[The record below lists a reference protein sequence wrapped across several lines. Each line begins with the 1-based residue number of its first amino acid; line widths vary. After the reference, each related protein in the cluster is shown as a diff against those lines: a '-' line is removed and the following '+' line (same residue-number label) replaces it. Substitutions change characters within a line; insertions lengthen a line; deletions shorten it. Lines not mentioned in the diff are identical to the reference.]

1 MRSVVSSFVHAGRRP
16 LRTGLLGMAL
26 GLVALHGPAVARST
40 SDDNGNLVLQ
50 LLDRVNTLEE
60 QTRDMRG
67 QIDQLNNQV
76 QQQNATLSKQIADMN
91 FAMQNGHGGASG
103 AGAVAG
109 AAAGW
114 AAAGVSAPLA
124 SADEA
129 APAKR
134 TAADILKEGNAALL
148 RQDYTAAQADAQ
160 QVLSGPKSPRQVD
173 AQYLLAQS
181 LAGQKQYRQSAL
193 AYYDTYNRSPHGAR
207 APSALLGVAATLVAL
222 GDKAS
227 ACQALDK
234 LSNEFPEPE
243 ARIRSAEGVY
253 RKKAKCSS

>member
-1 MRSVVSSFVHAGRRP
+1 MRSVVSSFVHAGRRS
-16 LRTGLLGMAL
+16 LRTALLGMVMGGA
-26 GLVALHGPAVARST
+26 VLHVGAARA
-40 SDDNGNLVLQ
+40 DDNGNLVLQ
-50 LLDRVNTLEE
+50 LLERVNTLEE

-103 AGAVAG
+103 GAASAAST
-109 AAAGW
+109 AAAG
-114 AAAGVSAPLA
+114 AAPLA
-124 SADEA
+124 SADGA

-134 TAADILKEGNAALL
+134 TAADILKDGNAALL

-160 QVLSGPKSPRQVD
+160 QVLSGPKSVRQID

-193 AYYDTYNRSPHGAR
+193 AYYDTYTVPPMGLARQVRCWGLPRHWWRWGTRHPPVRHWTSCRVNFQNLSPA
-207 APSALLGVAATLVAL
+207 SAVR
-222 GDKAS
+222 KAS
-227 ACQALDK
+227 IAK
-234 LSNEFPEPE
+234 
-243 ARIRSAEGVY
+243 RRSAAVDGS
-253 RKKAKCSS
+253 CQ

>member
-1 MRSVVSSFVHAGRRP
+1 
-16 LRTGLLGMAL
+16 MA
-26 GLVALHGPAVARST
+26 RN
-40 SDDNGNLVLQ
+40 DDNANLVLQ

-76 QQQNATLSKQIADMN
+76 QQQNAALSKQIADMN
-91 FAMQNGHGGASG
+91 FAMQNGHGGT
-103 AGAVAG
+103 AGGTSAP
-109 AAAGW
+109 AAATV
-114 AAAGVSAPLA
+114 APPLA
-124 SADEA
+124 SADDA

-134 TAADILKEGNAALL
+134 TAADILKDGNAALL
-148 RQDYTAAQADAQ
+148 RQDYTTAQADAQ
-160 QVLSGPKSPRQVD
+160 QVLSGPKSPRQID

-253 RKKAKCSS
+253 RKKAKCSG

>member
-1 MRSVVSSFVHAGRRP
+1 MRSVVSSFVCAGRRP
-16 LRTGLLGMAL
+16 LRMGLLGAGMAI
-26 GLVALHGPAVARST
+26 GIAAFQVPGARAA
-40 SDDNGNLVLQ
+40 DDNGNLVLQ

-67 QIDQLNNQV
+67 QIDQLTNQV

-91 FAMQNGHGGASG
+91 FAMQNGHGGAS
-103 AGAVAG
+103 
-109 AAAGW
+109 AAS
-114 AAAGVSAPLA
+114 GVGTASGGSSAPLA
-124 SADEA
+124 TADD

-134 TAADILKEGNAALL
+134 TAADILKDGNAALL
-148 RQDYTAAQADAQ
+148 QRDYATAQADAQ
-160 QVLSGPKSPRQVD
+160 QVLSGPKSPRQID

-234 LSNEFPEPE
+234 LASEFPEPE
-243 ARIRSAEGVY
+243 ARIRSAEGIY
-253 RKKAKCSS
+253 RKKAKCS

>member
-1 MRSVVSSFVHAGRRP
+1 MRSVVSSFVCAGRRP
-16 LRTGLLGMAL
+16 LRMGLLGAGMAI
-26 GLVALHGPAVARST
+26 GIAAFQVPGARAA
-40 SDDNGNLVLQ
+40 DDNGNLVLQ

-67 QIDQLNNQV
+67 QIDQLTNQV

-91 FAMQNGHGGASG
+91 FAMQNGHGGASAASG
-103 AGAVAG
+103 AGTASG
-109 AAAGW
+109 GS
-114 AAAGVSAPLA
+114 SAPLA
-124 SADEA
+124 SADD

-134 TAADILKEGNAALL
+134 TAADILKDGNAALL
-148 RQDYTAAQADAQ
+148 QRDYATAQADAQ
-160 QVLSGPKSPRQVD
+160 QVLSGPKSPRQID

-234 LSNEFPEPE
+234 LASEFPEPE
-243 ARIRSAEGVY
+243 ARIRSAEGIY
-253 RKKAKCSS
+253 RKKAKCS

>member
-1 MRSVVSSFVHAGRRP
+1 MRSVVSSFVHAGRRS
-16 LRTGLLGMAL
+16 LRTALLGMAM
-26 GLVALHGPAVARST
+26 GGAVLHVGAARA
-40 SDDNGNLVLQ
+40 DDNGNLVLQ
-50 LLDRVNTLEE
+50 LLERVNTLEE

-103 AGAVAG
+103 GAASAAST
-109 AAAGW
+109 AAAG
-114 AAAGVSAPLA
+114 AAPLA
-124 SADEA
+124 SADGA

-134 TAADILKEGNAALL
+134 TAADILKDGNAALL

-160 QVLSGPKSPRQVD
+160 QVLSGPKSVRQID

-234 LSNEFPEPE
+234 LSSEFPEPE
-243 ARIRSAEGVY
+243 PRIRSAEGIY
-253 RKKAKCSS
+253 RKKAKCGG

>member
-1 MRSVVSSFVHAGRRP
+1 M
-16 LRTGLLGMAL
+16 GLLGAGMAI
-26 GLVALHGPAVARST
+26 GIAAFQVPGARAA
-40 SDDNGNLVLQ
+40 DDNGNLVLQ

-67 QIDQLNNQV
+67 QIDQLTNQV

-91 FAMQNGHGGASG
+91 FAMQNGHGGASAASG
-103 AGAVAG
+103 AGTASG
-109 AAAGW
+109 GS
-114 AAAGVSAPLA
+114 SAPLA
-124 SADEA
+124 SADD

-134 TAADILKEGNAALL
+134 TAADILKDGNAALL
-148 RQDYTAAQADAQ
+148 QRDYATAQADAQ
-160 QVLSGPKSPRQVD
+160 QVLSGPKSPRQID

-234 LSNEFPEPE
+234 LASEFPEPE
-243 ARIRSAEGVY
+243 ARIRSAEGIY
-253 RKKAKCSS
+253 RKKAKCS

>member
-1 MRSVVSSFVHAGRRP
+1 MRSVVSSFVCAGRRS
-16 LRTGLLGMAL
+16 LRMGLLGAGMAV
-26 GLVALHGPAVARST
+26 GVAAFQVPGALAA
-40 SDDNGNLVLQ
+40 DDNGNLVLQ

-67 QIDQLNNQV
+67 QIDQLTNQV
-76 QQQNATLSKQIADMN
+76 QQQNATLSKQIEDMN
-91 FAMQNGHGGASG
+91 FAMQNGHGATS
-103 AGAVAG
+103 AAKG
-109 AAAGW
+109 AASP
-114 AAAGVSAPLA
+114 AAASPLA
-124 SADEA
+124 TADD

-134 TAADILKEGNAALL
+134 TAADILKDGNAALL
-148 RQDYTAAQADAQ
+148 QRDYATAQADAQ
-160 QVLSGPKSPRQVD
+160 QVLSGPKSPRQID

-234 LSNEFPEPE
+234 LASEFPEPE
-243 ARIRSAEGVY
+243 ARIRSAEGIY
-253 RKKAKCSS
+253 RKKAKCG

>member
-1 MRSVVSSFVHAGRRP
+1 MRSVVSSFVHAGRLP

-26 GLVALHGPAVARST
+26 GFAALHGGVAHA
-40 SDDNGNLVLQ
+40 DDNGNLVLQ
-50 LLDRVNTLEE
+50 LLERVNTLEE

-76 QQQNATLSKQIADMN
+76 QQQNATLGKQIADMN
-91 FAMQNGHGGASG
+91 FAMQNGHGGAS
-103 AGAVAG
+103 AG
-109 AAAGW
+109 AAGGAS
-114 AAAGVSAPLA
+114 AAAPLA
-124 SADEA
+124 SADGV

-134 TAADILKEGNAALL
+134 TAADILKDGNAALL

-160 QVLSGPKSPRQVD
+160 QVLSGPKSVRQID

-193 AYYDTYNRSPHGAR
+193 AYYDTYNRSPHGTR

-234 LSNEFPEPE
+234 LSSEFPEPE

-253 RKKAKCSS
+253 RKKAKCSG